1 MRTVPGG
8 KALVLLCT
16 IFFVSL
22 HEVRSDQWL
31 ANALKAVIDLYDQ
44 TTGKQ
49 STLGT
54 GLQRN
59 VVNNTNTINEGPFQF
74 SPKPEDVGSALTVAL
89 PDGSFRMSFLG
100 VLAPYC
106 NNVCVETVKN
116 QTVALGC
123 DDFTVYPKL
132 LMFRAMCKVSDPSLT
147 LSQMLKLDFLSMLG
161 QDKAV
166 GVFPGNWLDTVP
178 IIDTSSYGTSQ
189 FVSPEA
195 KAAATPTSP
204 PLSTGSKTIPW
215 GLLRIKNVKGIS
227 GTDSTVDKFPAQG
240 NNTEI
245 YIVDT
250 GCRVTHEQFQ
260 GRRIR
265 AMPAPNSQYTTGI
278 DDYGHGSHVAGTAA
292 GNTMGMARSSSII
305 CIKALNSNGGGMMS
319 DIVSGLDYVIGEK
332 QKRPATPMVINLS
345 IGGPIDTKLNA
356 AITAAVKVYNIAVV
370 AAAGNNGK
378 SVLSYSPSS
387 AGDAIVV
394 TATGT
399 NDRIGGFANSG
410 PTVDLAAPGIDTYSC
425 YHTAD
430 TAYAKLTGTSMATPL
445 VAGSMALAMAEE
457 YAIHKKICS
466 PPDHFM
472 SKIRSD
478 YKALNVNGWGGS
490 PYSMLF
496 VGGSAQWEDTGSCSV
511 GKPTAQQP
519 TPAPTKAQI
528 DTNINDFWAKYFQN
542 FNWGK

>member
-44 TTGKQ
+44 TTGRQ
-49 STLGT
+49 STLGI

-59 VVNNTNTINEGPFQF
+59 APNNTNTDTPPGPFQF

-89 PDGSFRMSFLG
+89 PDGTFRMSFLG

-106 NNVCVETVKN
+106 SSECIDSVKT
-116 QTVALGC
+116 QSTALGC

-132 LMFRAMCKVSDPSLT
+132 LMFRAMCKVPDPSLM

-178 IIDTSSYGTSQ
+178 TVDTSSYGATQ
-189 FVSPEA
+189 YVSPEA
-195 KAAATPTSP
+195 KAAATTIDP
-204 PLSTGSKTIPW
+204 PLSAGSRTVPW
-215 GLLRIKNVKGIS
+215 GLLRIENVKGIS
-227 GTDSTVDKFPAQG
+227 GPYYTSDKFPAEG

-245 YIVDT
+245 YVVDT

-265 AMPAPNSQYTTGI
+265 AMPAPNSQYTSGI

-292 GNTMGMARSSSII
+292 GNTVGVARSASVI
-305 CIKALNSNGGGMMS
+305 CIKALNNKGGGMMS
-319 DIVSGLDYVIGEK
+319 DIVSALDYIIGEK
-332 QKRPATPMVINLS
+332 QKKPNTAMIVNLS
-345 IGGPIDTKLNA
+345 IGGPTDTKLNA

-378 SVLSYSPSS
+378 NVLSYSPSS
-387 AGDAIVV
+387 SGDAIVV

-399 NDRIGGFANSG
+399 NDRIGDFANSG
-410 PTVDLAAPGIDTYSC
+410 TTVDIAAPGIDTYSC

-445 VAGSMALAMAEE
+445 VAGSMALAMGEE
-457 YAIHKKICS
+457 FAIHRKICS

-472 SKIRSD
+472 GKIRSD
-478 YKALNVNGWGGS
+478 YKALNVRGWGGS
-490 PYSMLF
+490 PYSMLYI
-496 VGGSAQWEDTGSCSV
+496 GGSDQWEDTGSCSV
-511 GKPTAQQP
+511 STPTKQA
-519 TPAPTKAQI
+519 TPAPTKAPNM
-528 DTNINDFWAKYFQN
+528 NINDFWVKYFQN
-542 FNWGK
+542 FRWGT